1 VVFFPDRQSQPAF
14 AKTIGCSSITV
25 QRIENRSLKLS
36 RKLANKIMDA
46 TGADPASLI
55 SGKQAGALNVLGGQY
70 DKDSIKFYRSVLP
83 CDEKESN
90 YLMQKAFQSFQ
101 LLFIAAHRGGKY
113 KTHAVNSALQN
124 ALLNLADDFDLT
136 KSIHQFLVEQGM
148 TDNRTYR
155 VRDLRKFPEYARII
169 GYKDNKRFKA
179 DKLIKF
185 VLPRG
190 WIDNY
195 YLHVT
200 PILPHGADRKLRD
213 ADYILDNERPIPQ
226 EIKEAVA
233 QAIYWEIK
241 EFRADF
247 TQEPIR

>member
-1 VVFFPDRQSQPAF
+1 
-14 AKTIGCSSITV
+14 
-25 QRIENRSLKLS
+25 
-36 RKLANKIMDA
+36 
-46 TGADPASLI
+46 
-55 SGKQAGALNVLGGQY
+55 
-70 DKDSIKFYRSVLP
+70 
-83 CDEKESN
+83 
-90 YLMQKAFQSFQ
+90 
-101 LLFIAAHRGGKY
+101 
-113 KTHAVNSALQN
+113 
-124 ALLNLADDFDLT
+124 
-136 KSIHQFLVEQGM
+136 M